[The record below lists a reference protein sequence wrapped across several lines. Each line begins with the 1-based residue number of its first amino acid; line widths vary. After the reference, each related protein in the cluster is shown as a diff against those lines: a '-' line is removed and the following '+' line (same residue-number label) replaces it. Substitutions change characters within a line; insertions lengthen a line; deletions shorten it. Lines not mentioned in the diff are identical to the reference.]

1 MEGNMSKTLR
11 VSAGPARHKIDATNG
26 ELIGELIRIGLKDPF
41 IRGIVGV
48 VVIAAAASFAISA
61 LGSGTK
67 AIITLAL
74 SLSFGVI
81 LLILRTLMKNIDSGF
96 VRTVCFLSSAVIMA
110 VFLIFA
116 VFLAPA
122 AFICWP
128 PSYAIILGLKSCG
141 TIEKPFKPV
150 AFPATAIAFNAD
162 NAKYNAL
169 VLYRAERQED
179 AENVVGALRS
189 AGFQSKGIVDDLNE
203 LTEPYPGATVIRW
216 TTTAQPVVTDVS
228 KTLRIAIPVK
238 ASTISVSP
246 NASSFTRGE
255 IQINLF

>member
-1 MEGNMSKTLR
+1 ME
-11 VSAGPARHKIDATNG
+11 ATYG
-26 ELIGELIRIGLKDPF
+26 QLIRVGLQDPF

-48 VVIAAAASFAISA
+48 VVIAVAASFAISA
-61 LGSGTK
+61 LGNGTK

-96 VRTVCFLSSAVIMA
+96 VRMVCFLSSAVIMA

-116 VFLAPA
+116 VFLVPA

-128 PSYAIILGLKSCG
+128 PGYAVILGLNSCVG
-141 TIEKPFKPV
+141 SIEKPFAPSIEKPFTPV
-150 AFPATAIAFNAD
+150 AFSATAVAYNPD
-162 NAKYNAL
+162 NNKYNVL
-169 VLYRAERQED
+169 VFYRAERQAD
-179 AENVVGALRS
+179 AEHVVGALKS
-189 AGFQSKGIVDDLNE
+189 AGFQSQWIVGDLNE
-203 LTEPYPGATVIRW
+203 LTAPYPGATVIRW
-216 TTTAQPVVTDVS
+216 TAAVQPVVDDIS

-238 ASTISVSP
+238 ASTILISP
-246 NASSFTRGE
+246 NASSFTRGN